1 MLSDLTR
8 SLGQARRYIVL
19 KLGADRSVLFL
30 VCGVYLFAGEVSEA
44 QIS

>member
-19 KLGADRSVLFL
+19 KLGTDRSVLFL
-30 VCGVYLFAGEVSEA
+30 VCGVYSFAGEVSEA